1 MGSISAIVTRSS
13 SAGGATRLTIPHSRA
28 WPALMLWPVSRH
40 SAARPGPM
48 SRGSNAAS
56 ITEGTPTRISGSPM
70 RASVA
75 AVRISQAIAS
85 SNPPPRQCPFIM
97 QTVGNGE
104 SWTAWIASCSIAMN
118 ALASRAVRSRRNWS
132 CMPAVV
138 TCPLPVSAAARTRGS
153 SRSSSKAALI
163 PRTISGTM
171 RLSGGRSRVTQAQ
184 PPRCSTRTNAKSAIT
199 QVPLISR
206 SPRRAR
212 RLRLLGPISARSGRT
227 ISRSPRRARRLRLL
241 GPVSARSGRTISRSP
256 RRARRLRLLGPVSA
270 RSGRT
275 ISRSPRRARRLRLLG
290 PVSARSIRTISSSP
304 HRARR
309 LRLLGPVSART
320 SIPLHGGVDG
330 LRPQVEPTRQV
341 HRLGETEP
349 AQIVGH
355 RRAPD
360 PVVAVDDD
368 VLLGV
373 QLIGAELDLLD
384 WNVRGVLEAAEPGL
398 PLVAHVEQDDGPLLL
413 EPRPELVGTDLPW
426 HHSTSVGL
434 TISSSSV
441 HRGRPLVGQ
450 EDGGLRR
457 HLDLDMVSRPEAP
470 PVQRGGDHLHP
481 QGAAADVD
489 LVELPRPFEDL
500 R

>member
-1 MGSISAIVTRSS
+1 
-13 SAGGATRLTIPHSRA
+13 
-28 WPALMLWPVSRH
+28 MLSPVSRH
-40 SAARPGPM
+40 SAARAGPM
-48 SRGSNAAS
+48 SGGSSAAS
-56 ITEGTPTRISGSPM
+56 MTEGTPTRISGSPM
-70 RASVA
+70 SAPVA
-75 AVRISQAIAS
+75 AVRISHAMAS
-85 SNPPPRQCPFIM
+85 SNPPPRQWPFIM
-97 QTVGNGE
+97 QTVGNGA
-104 SWTAWIASCSIAMN
+104 SWTAWMASCSVAMN

-132 CMPAVV
+132 CMPAVIAR
-138 TCPLPVSAAARTRGS
+138 PLPVSTAARTRGS

-199 QVPLISR
+199 QVPLVSS
-206 SPRRAR
+206 SPH
-212 RLRLLGPISARSGRT
+212 
-227 ISRSPRRARRLRLL
+227 RARRLRLL
-241 GPVSARSGRTISRSP
+241 GPVSARSGRAISRSP
-256 RRARRLRLLGPVSA
+256 HRARRLRLLGPVSA
-270 RSGRT
+270 RSV
-275 ISRSPRRARRLRLLG
+275 RA
-290 PVSARSIRTISSSP
+290 ISSSP

-320 SIPLHGGVDG
+320 SVPLHGGVDG
-330 LRPQVEPTRQV
+330 PRPQVEPTRQV
-341 HRLGETEP
+341 HRLREAEP

-384 WNVRGVLEAAEPGL
+384 GNVRGVLEAAEPGL

-426 HHSTSVGL
+426 HRRTSVGL

-457 HLDLDMVSRPEAP
+457 HLDLDVVSRLEAP

-481 QGAAADVD
+481 QGGAADVD
-489 LVELPRPFEDL
+489 LVELPRPLEDL
-500 R
+500 RHHRARKALAREGRLLHHERFG

>member
-1 MGSISAIVTRSS
+1 M
-13 SAGGATRLTIPHSRA
+13 
-28 WPALMLWPVSRH
+28 
-40 SAARPGPM
+40 
-48 SRGSNAAS
+48 
-56 ITEGTPTRISGSPM
+56 
-70 RASVA
+70 
-75 AVRISQAIAS
+75 
-85 SNPPPRQCPFIM
+85 
-97 QTVGNGE
+97 
-104 SWTAWIASCSIAMN
+104 ASCSVAMN

-132 CMPAVV
+132 CMPAVIAR
-138 TCPLPVSAAARTRGS
+138 PLPVSTAARTRGS

-163 PRTISGTM
+163 PRIISGTM
-171 RLSGGRSRVTQAQ
+171 RLSGGRSRVTQAH

-206 SPRRAR
+206 SP
-212 RLRLLGPISARSGRT
+212 
-227 ISRSPRRARRLRLL
+227 
-241 GPVSARSGRTISRSP
+241 
-256 RRARRLRLLGPVSA
+256 
-270 RSGRT
+270 
-275 ISRSPRRARRLRLLG
+275 
-290 PVSARSIRTISSSP
+290 

-320 SIPLHGGVDG
+320 SVPLHGGVDG
-330 LRPQVEPTRQV
+330 PRPQVEATRQV
-341 HRLGETEP
+341 HRLGEAEP

-384 WNVRGVLEAAEPGL
+384 GNVRGVLEAAEPRL

-413 EPRPELVGTDLPW
+413 EPGPELVGTDLPW
-426 HHSTSVGL
+426 HQSTSVGL

-457 HLDLDMVSRPEAP
+457 HLDLDMVSRLEAP
-470 PVQRGGDHLHP
+470 SVQRGGDHLHP
-481 QGAAADVD
+481 QGDAADVD
-489 LVELPRPFEDL
+489 LVELPRPLEDL
-500 R
+500 